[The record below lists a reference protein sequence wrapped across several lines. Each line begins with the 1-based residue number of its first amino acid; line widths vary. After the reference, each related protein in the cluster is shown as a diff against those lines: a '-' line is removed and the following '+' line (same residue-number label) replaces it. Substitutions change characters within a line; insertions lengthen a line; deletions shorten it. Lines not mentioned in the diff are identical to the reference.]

1 MSKKQKH
8 SHNHPG
14 LDFLKAIIIL
24 AAIYGM
30 YALDKLRPA
39 NIHE

>member
-1 MSKKQKH
+1 MSKKKKH

-14 LDFLKAIIIL
+14 LDFLKALVIL

-30 YALDKLRPA
+30 YTLDKLRPT
-39 NIHE
+39 NIQE